1 MKSENENEK
10 VLYTDG
16 AAVTVTESALQVK
29 KTWYNLHGITNYGFA
44 ILRPARLP
52 WLIVVGLGVLV
63 IVAGS
68 VNLVP
73 SGWIAEWYA
82 GDVLFT
88 ANLLAQILGVLMV
101 LGSIGIM
108 LSIGERYAVSIT
120 TAEGEQNVVV
130 SKSKEY
136 VVCIVH
142 ALNDAFFARIK
153 STEGESKTRQFTV
166 SSR

>member
-29 KTWYNLHGITNYGFA
+29 KTWYNLQGITNYGFA

-52 WLIVVGLGVLV
+52 WLVVIGVGVLA
-63 IVAGS
+63 IIAGS
-68 VNLVP
+68 VGMVP
-73 SGWIAEWYA
+73 ASWISEWYV

-88 ANLLAQILGVLMV
+88 ANLLTQILGILMV
-101 LGSIGIM
+101 MGSIGAM
-108 LSIGERYAVSIT
+108 LSNGERYAVSIT

-153 STEGESKTRQFTV
+153 SEGEGKTRQFTV